1 MTDVTLQNPI
11 VTAVQAIKSGSDVA
25 PVSSSNPLP
34 SELFL
39 RRNGLPQTHSHDNP
53 IYTVSSRGS
62 AGLSLVLSKE
72 SLFLV
77 HGATVA
83 AGGVGKYPKMQV
95 WNPSDSGKEVIVYVF
110 QMWNTLGTVTYQ
122 ASYSNTAL
130 SVTETAK
137 PKQNV
142 FAGSSVAA
150 TAKVFVD
157 NTQSTLAT
165 NILTSV
171 AVSAVAPNGTNI
183 LTVIQG
189 VLKAGQ
195 GLTIEGLTANAA
207 MNAFIVFGEI
217 DPL

>member
-1 MTDVTLQNPI
+1 MLNGFL
-11 VTAVQAIKSGSDVA
+11 KFVA
-25 PVSSSNPLP
+25 GKWTNTTVSPSNPLP

-53 IYTVSSRGS
+53 IYTASGRG
-62 AGLSLVLSKE
+62 AAALSLVLSKE
-72 SLFLV
+72 TLFLV

-83 AGGVGKYPKMQV
+83 AGGIGKYPKMQV
-95 WNPSDSGKEVIVYVF
+95 WNPSDSGKEVIVYLF
-110 QMWNTLGTVTYQ
+110 QVWNTFGTVTYQ
-122 ASYSNTAL
+122 ASYSNAAL
-130 SVTETAK
+130 SATETVK

-150 TAKVFVD
+150 TAKVFTD

-165 NILTSV
+165 DILTSE
-171 AVSAVAPNGTNI
+171 AVSAVEPNGTNV
-183 LTVIQG
+183 LTIMQG

-195 GLTIEGLTANAA
+195 GLTIEGLRANVA
-207 MNAFIVFGEI
+207 MNALIMFGEI